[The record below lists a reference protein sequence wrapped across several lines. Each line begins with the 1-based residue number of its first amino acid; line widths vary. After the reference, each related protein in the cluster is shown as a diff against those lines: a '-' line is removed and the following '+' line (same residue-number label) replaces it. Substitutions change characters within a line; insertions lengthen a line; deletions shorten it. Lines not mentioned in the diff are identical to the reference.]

1 MSIWNFILYSSK
13 QLIRSVFWK
22 KKIDMVN
29 WNMYIINTSNLS
41 SEEKSLSILLKKM
54 IMGIDFKNMLMACKK
69 TKQVIT

>member
-1 MSIWNFILYSSK
+1 M
-13 QLIRSVFWK
+13 FWK

-54 IMGIDFKNMLMACKK
+54 IMGIDFKNIMLMACKK

>member
-1 MSIWNFILYSSK
+1 
-13 QLIRSVFWK
+13 
-22 KKIDMVN
+22 MVN

-41 SEEKSLSILLKKM
+41 FEEKSLSILLKKM

>member
-1 MSIWNFILYSSK
+1 LKFYTLFIKTAYKICVL
-13 QLIRSVFWK
+13 K

-41 SEEKSLSILLKKM
+41 FEEKSLSILLKKM
-54 IMGIDFKNMLMACKK
+54 IMGIDFKNIMLMACKK